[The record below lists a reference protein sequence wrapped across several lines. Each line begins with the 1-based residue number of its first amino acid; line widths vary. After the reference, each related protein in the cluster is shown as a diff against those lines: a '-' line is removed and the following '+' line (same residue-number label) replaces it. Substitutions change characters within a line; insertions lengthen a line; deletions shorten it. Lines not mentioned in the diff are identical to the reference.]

1 MHAPRFHEGPFLST
15 PQLVGS
21 TLAGPALLP
30 YFEHAPSSPSTN
42 TLQTVRAPWPPAAPR
57 RGPQAHLLCNV
68 CRALDGGICKDRGTG
83 PERVS
88 CTRPHAK
95 HPTRIDCDPPSS
107 SGRRG
112 RYPWLHLT
120 SGDTEAQRGRATV
133 PQAAQPLRAE
143 AACRPGLWDSRPL
156 VLALYD
162 TLTPLQLGGRAVTP
176 LLTVPQRPLQV
187 ARLLAQSVE
196 TSVQGGY
203 QQEALGPER
212 LGLWRE
218 TVPNPERPG
227 TRPPSPQDRGRR
239 KDDGGSPLPAAS
251 ASQVP
256 PRPRPRASGFPRNEV
271 TGAGPRSLPGRP
283 LLCPHLG
290 AGEGDG
296 G

>member
-68 CRALDGGICKDRGTG
+68 CRALDGRICKDRGTG

-133 PQAAQPLRAE
+133 PRPHSRYALKPPADLACGIPDPLSS
-143 AACRPGLWDSRPL
+143 PSM
-156 VLALYD
+156 
-162 TLTPLQLGGRAVTP
+162 
-176 LLTVPQRPLQV
+176 
-187 ARLLAQSVE
+187 
-196 TSVQGGY
+196 
-203 QQEALGPER
+203 
-212 LGLWRE
+212 
-218 TVPNPERPG
+218 
-227 TRPPSPQDRGRR
+227 TR
-239 KDDGGSPLPAAS
+239 
-251 ASQVP
+251 
-256 PRPRPRASGFPRNEV
+256 
-271 TGAGPRSLPGRP
+271 
-283 LLCPHLG
+283 
-290 AGEGDG
+290 
-296 G
+296 